1 MESDYVRE
9 TISYDFD
16 LAAADGDIRS
26 RPRGLDR
33 YEQQLLAKRSEAKH
47 SWSDQHRAE
56 PIA

>member
-1 MESDYVRE
+1 MEPDYVRE

-26 RPRGLDR
+26 RPRGLDH
-33 YEQQLLAKRSEAKH
+33 YEQELLAKRGEAER

-56 PIA
+56 PTA